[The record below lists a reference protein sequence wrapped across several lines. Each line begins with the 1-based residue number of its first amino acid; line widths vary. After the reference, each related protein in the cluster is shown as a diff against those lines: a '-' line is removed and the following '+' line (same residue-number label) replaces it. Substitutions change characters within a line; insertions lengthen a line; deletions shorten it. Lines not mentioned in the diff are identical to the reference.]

1 MAGLTKEQRAQR
13 AAEKFAAE
21 LAEQNNS
28 QQDQDQDQEQEQNQ
42 EQERNLVVMVTD
54 YPAFPGAPTTA
65 DVHPE
70 EVENW
75 KAIGWKE
82 TE

>member
-28 QQDQDQDQEQEQNQ
+28 QQDQDQDQDQDQEQEQ
-42 EQERNLVVMVTD
+42 NLVVMVTD

-65 DVHPE
+65 DVHLE

>member
-21 LAEQNNS
+21 LAEPNNS
-28 QQDQDQDQEQEQNQ
+28 QQEQEQH
-42 EQERNLVVMVTD
+42 LVVMVTD
-54 YPAFPGAPTTA
+54 YPAFPGAPNTA
-65 DVHPE
+65 NVHPD

-75 KAIGWKE
+75 KAHGWKE
-82 TE
+82 ME

>member
-28 QQDQDQDQEQEQNQ
+28 QQDQDQDQDQDQ
-42 EQERNLVVMVTD
+42 NLVVMVTD

>member
-28 QQDQDQDQEQEQNQ
+28 QQDQDQDQDQEQEQEQ
-42 EQERNLVVMVTD
+42 EQNLVVMVTD

>member
-13 AAEKFAAE
+13 AAEKLAAE
-21 LAEQNNS
+21 QGDTNTPVPLAPLAPLAPQ
-28 QQDQDQDQEQEQNQ
+28 
-42 EQERNLVVMVTD
+42 LVVMVTNFM
-54 YPAFPGAPTTA
+54 AFTGAPTTA
-65 DVHPE
+65 DVHPD

-75 KAIGWKE
+75 KAHGWKE

>member
-13 AAEKFAAE
+13 AAEKLAAGK
-21 LAEQNNS
+21 AAPNNPEQ
-28 QQDQDQDQEQEQNQ
+28 QEQQ
-42 EQERNLVVMVTD
+42 EQQAVLVVMVTD
-54 YPAFPGAPTTA
+54 SPAFPGAPTTA

-75 KAIGWKE
+75 KAHGWKE
-82 TE
+82 ME

>member
-13 AAEKFAAE
+13 AAEKLAAE
-21 LAEQNNS
+21 LAAKSNSEQ
-28 QQDQDQDQEQEQNQ
+28 QEQDY
-42 EQERNLVVMVTD
+42 LVAMVTD
-54 YPAFPGAPTTA
+54 FPAFPGAPTNA
-65 DVHPE
+65 DVHPD

-75 KAIGWKE
+75 KALGWKE

>member
-21 LAEQNNS
+21 LAEPNNS
-28 QQDQDQDQEQEQNQ
+28 QQEQEQEQH
-42 EQERNLVVMVTD
+42 LVVMVTD
-54 YPAFPGAPTTA
+54 YPAFPGAPNTA
-65 DVHPE
+65 NVHPD

-75 KAIGWKE
+75 KAHGWKE
-82 TE
+82 ME

>member
-28 QQDQDQDQEQEQNQ
+28 QQEQEQEQ
-42 EQERNLVVMVTD
+42 EQNLVVMVTD